1 VKTTLELPDT
11 LFRRAKVHAS
21 RGGVTFKQFVTEAI
35 REKLNE
41 SGGRSTGEPRWRRHF
56 GVARAYASE
65 LKRIDER
72 IAAECERIDPED
84 WK

>member
-11 LFRRAKVHAS
+11 LFRRAKVRAS

-41 SGGRSTGEPRWRRHF
+41 SAGRGAGEPRWRKHF
-56 GVARAYASE
+56 GSARAYAGE
-65 LKRIDER
+65 LKRVDAQ
-72 IAAECERIDPED
+72 IAAECERINPED